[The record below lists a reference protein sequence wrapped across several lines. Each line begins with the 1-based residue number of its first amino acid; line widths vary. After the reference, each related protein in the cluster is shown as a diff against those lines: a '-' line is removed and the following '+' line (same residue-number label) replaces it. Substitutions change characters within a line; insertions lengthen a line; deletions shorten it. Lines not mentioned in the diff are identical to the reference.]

1 MPDDAQRYTA
11 MVEFLGS
18 FPTVSKPPEQI
29 SDLSDGVV
37 IFEAL
42 SEM

>member
-1 MPDDAQRYTA
+1 MADEDVRYAA

-18 FPTVSKPPEQI
+18 FSTVSQPPQDI
-29 SDLSDGVV
+29 SELSDGVV